1 MGEKSILTHIP
12 KSIFKNVPLFLI
24 LLYRPME
31 AEVFG
36 KGVNRGGS
44 QRLEIP
50 AQYRFTGPTKAID
63 WLIKKQETIEKE
75 LECNIC

>member
-1 MGEKSILTHIP
+1 
-12 KSIFKNVPLFLI
+12 
-24 LLYRPME
+24 ME

-50 AQYRFTGPTKAID
+50 AQYRFICPTKAID
-63 WLIKKQETIEKE
+63 WLIKKQETVEKE
-75 LECNIC
+75 LECTIC